1 MALELTAYI
10 NLPENVHEGGFDH
23 AAVHPVKNRLY
34 VAHTANDCVDIID
47 CARDSYLS
55 SITDLKG
62 VAGAL
67 VCEECELAFTSN
79 RGEDTVGIFIPTD
92 EQHVI
97 KVPVGVHPN
106 GLSFDPGRGILLAAN
121 VGDPEIHGSHTLS
134 MVNIKKKEMVHSIPV
149 PGRTRWT
156 VFDVKRDEY
165 FVNIVD
171 PAVIVTVAGANPEK
185 IERTMEVP
193 ATGPHGLDIDSAT
206 GRLFCACD
214 DGTLISIEAATGKVL
229 GKAELSGKPDVVF
242 FNPVKKH
249 LYVAVRDPGVID
261 VFNTDT
267 LKKLESV
274 PTEKGAHTL
283 GFDPLRHKI
292 YAFLP
297 ETHRA
302 KVFADYA

>member
-10 NLPENVHEGGFDH
+10 SLPENMRDGGFDH

-34 VAHTANDCVDIID
+34 VAHTANDCIDIIN
-47 CARDSYLS
+47 CSSDSYLS
-55 SITDLKG
+55 SIADLKG

-67 VCEECELAFTSN
+67 VCEESELAFTSN

-97 KVPVGVHPN
+97 KVPVGMHPN
-106 GLSFDPGRGILLAAN
+106 GLAFDPGRGILLAAN
-121 VGDPEIHGSHTLS
+121 VGDPAIPGSYTLS
-134 MVNIKKKEMVHSIPV
+134 LVDIKRKEMIHSIPV
-149 PGRTRWT
+149 AGRTRWT
-156 VFDVKRDEY
+156 VFDVKRDEFY
-165 FVNIVD
+165 VNIMD
-171 PAVIVTVAGANPEK
+171 PALIMTVSGANPDK
-185 IERTMEVP
+185 IVRTMEIP
-193 ATGPHGLDIDSAT
+193 AKGPHGLDMDGST

-214 DGTLISIEAATGKVL
+214 DGTLISLEAATGKVL

-249 LYVAVRDPGVID
+249 LYVAVGDPGVID
-261 VFNTDT
+261 VFNTDM

-274 PTEKGAHTL
+274 LTEKGAHTL